1 MRRGVRRRVI
11 RNEPPKKTL
20 EERVEEIETPLND
33 ETSKN
38 EEITVSERN
47 SFRKLE
53 ERVEEIEKSLIK
65 DKIDPYKSL
74 ENKID
79 TLENEIDELKYPYK
93 KYDVIIVGC
102 GISGIVIAEQFAT
115 NSNKNIL
122 IIDKRNHIAGNCYDY
137 TDYPTGIRMNKYGAH
152 LFHTNDEVVYE
163 YITKYGEWEKWEHK
177 VVGDIDGSYH
187 PIPANIDT
195 VNGICNENIKNE
207 EEMNKWLEDNQIK
220 YDEIKNGEEMAKSR
234 VGEVLYEK
242 IFKHYTYKQWKKYPE
257 ELDPEV
263 LARIPVRNSF
273 DDRYFS
279 DKYQVL
285 PKNGYTHFFQG
296 ILDKFPQITVKLNTD
311 FEDLRN
317 HISNE
322 QIVIYTGPIDA
333 YFSDKNLPKLEYRS
347 IDFEIDYKFNEEYY
361 QPNSVVNYPGENT
374 KYTRCVEYKHFLN
387 QKSDHTVIVKETTT
401 DKGEPYYPVLNEQ
414 NKSLYKIY
422 QELAEKEGEN
432 VHFLGRLAS
441 YKYFNMD
448 QAIKNSLDYYKEH
461 FPRKI
466 FSVFSGRERYMKILT
481 IYIDKLLEMKLIDEV
496 HIWDFIINE
505 NDREYINNL
514 CKKDKYLLKIPDHS
528 TGGRWD
534 GYYKYY
540 YENLNDEDILIKCD
554 DDIVYID
561 VDTFEEYLR
570 SVKNGQF
577 YYPNIV
583 NNDVCA
589 YYQQKYNIH
598 KLFDYDVDFKKWCEK
613 LQSDGGGG
621 PIPISD
627 WYETFE
633 KANQTHKLFLK
644 NPNQFKLKN
653 KPLERYNSRISINMF
668 ACTGVTAKN
677 HFMKVFESN
686 KNDDEEI
693 ISGISRAGN
702 IINLNCSVVHF
713 QFGPQKGKQLDELYL
728 DAYYRYALFLNKI
741 TIIISRY
748 NENVD
753 WVNKIKEN
761 ESIERILIFNKGSS
775 DIYFYDNK
783 IKVIK
788 SRNIGREGGTYL
800 DYIIDNYDNYP
811 ENLIFTQADPF
822 EHNENFLENFKDDN
836 IPLYYNKDILPLTKQ
851 YKKSENIPPQK
862 FVKYNNSYNVGN
874 LELIKYFVNDYNHD
888 ITSHCGGNWQWDGK
902 ESGHFISFRNK
913 YKSNNITES
922 ICNYIGIK
930 KSKKI
935 IPMCLCACFFLKS
948 KQIMRHP
955 KEVYIKLRK
964 FLYNSNDQGGI
975 EGYILERFWY
985 YLFTG
990 ESYDT
995 IDECLKE
1002 LFVDIEPLICV
1013 FSENEKLLT
1022 YKIYNKDYK
1031 ILEDEDKYLIYT
1043 KNGQRKILPGI
1054 NMTEIEGIV
1063 SLPTK
1068 SIEDSINIFKLVIA
1082 RYNEDISWS
1091 NIYAGNRIIY
1101 NKGSKMDNSIL
1112 TPGDVYREISNVG
1125 RESDTFLNYIIENYE
1140 NLPSYVCFS
1149 QDSLN
1154 DHEWIRKDWGPLMFL
1169 NMLQEAQNKGYSN
1182 CKTYDIQDNIFGL
1195 KFNNRSAYN
1204 YDKEKNINN
1213 KGKINNFRDFI
1224 VKIYPEIV
1232 NEKKINIFHSA
1243 FTVISRDN
1251 ILKRSKE
1258 SYKELIQY
1266 CNYHINP
1273 IEGHYF
1279 ERSWYYIFNLHSK

>member
-1 MRRGVRRRVI
+1 MRRYGRRRRVFTE
-11 RNEPPKKTL
+11 NTPPLK
-20 EERVEEIETPLND
+20 EETPLKEEETPLKED
-33 ETSKN
+33 ETPLKEDEIPLK

-53 ERVEEIEKSLIK
+53 ERV
-65 DKIDPYKSL
+65 
-74 ENKID
+74 
-79 TLENEIDELKYPYK
+79 DELKHPYK
-93 KYDVIIVGC
+93 KYDIIIVGC

-401 DKGEPYYPVLNEQ
+401 DKGEPYYPVLNEK

-461 FPRKI
+461 FEEQI
-466 FSVFSGRERYMKILT
+466 FEEQNF
-481 IYIDKLLEMKLIDEV
+481 EMKL
-496 HIWDFIINE
+496 
-505 NDREYINNL
+505 
-514 CKKDKYLLKIPDHS
+514 
-528 TGGRWD
+528 
-534 GYYKYY
+534 
-540 YENLNDEDILIKCD
+540 
-554 DDIVYID
+554 
-561 VDTFEEYLR
+561 
-570 SVKNGQF
+570 
-577 YYPNIV
+577 
-583 NNDVCA
+583 
-589 YYQQKYNIH
+589 
-598 KLFDYDVDFKKWCEK
+598 
-613 LQSDGGGG
+613 
-621 PIPISD
+621 
-627 WYETFE
+627 
-633 KANQTHKLFLK
+633 NQ
-644 NPNQFKLKN
+644 
-653 KPLERYNSRISINMF
+653 
-668 ACTGVTAKN
+668 
-677 HFMKVFESN
+677 
-686 KNDDEEI
+686 
-693 ISGISRAGN
+693 
-702 IINLNCSVVHF
+702 
-713 QFGPQKGKQLDELYL
+713 
-728 DAYYRYALFLNKI
+728 YR
-741 TIIISRY
+741 
-748 NENVD
+748 
-753 WVNKIKEN
+753 KE
-761 ESIERILIFNKGSS
+761 
-775 DIYFYDNK
+775 YDNK
-783 IKVIK
+783 IVILFTNIGYIDFALSCYYSMYNNGCK
-788 SRNIGREGGTYL
+788 NIIIYCLDEESHNICNSRNIFSKLDILSHSKKFTDYSDHKKFLSINNCKIRFIKELLNYGFDVLYTDSDVYWKINPLSLLSEKQNVEAFFQIDLKGLDYLCAGIMYFKNTTNNRNKLSIPSNWKQIIRTKCQLDFPWKEDRELWCVTENLFDDQEWFNAVYL
-800 DYIIDNYDNYP
+800 DSEIFNNLDKININYVEYITKKNIWLLDSKIYINGWTLDNEPKYVRNCKAAHATWRIGYKEKLNIFQKYDLFNYNFYDNH
-811 ENLIFTQADPF
+811 L
-822 EHNENFLENFKDDN
+822 
-836 IPLYYNKDILPLTKQ
+836 
-851 YKKSENIPPQK
+851 
-862 FVKYNNSYNVGN
+862 
-874 LELIKYFVNDYNHD
+874 
-888 ITSHCGGNWQWDGK
+888 
-902 ESGHFISFRNK
+902 
-913 YKSNNITES
+913 
-922 ICNYIGIK
+922 
-930 KSKKI
+930 
-935 IPMCLCACFFLKS
+935 
-948 KQIMRHP
+948 
-955 KEVYIKLRK
+955 
-964 FLYNSNDQGGI
+964 
-975 EGYILERFWY
+975 
-985 YLFTG
+985 
-990 ESYDT
+990 
-995 IDECLKE
+995 
-1002 LFVDIEPLICV
+1002 
-1013 FSENEKLLT
+1013 
-1022 YKIYNKDYK
+1022 
-1031 ILEDEDKYLIYT
+1031 
-1043 KNGQRKILPGI
+1043 
-1054 NMTEIEGIV
+1054 
-1063 SLPTK
+1063 
-1068 SIEDSINIFKLVIA
+1068 KLVIA

-1091 NIYAGNRIIY
+1091 NIYAGNRVIY

-1149 QDSLN
+1149 QGSLN

-1204 YDKEKNINN
+1204 YDKEKNIND

-1232 NEKKINIFHSA
+1232 NEKKINIFPSA

-1279 ERSWYYIFNLHSK
+1279 ERSWYYIFNLHLHL